1 MNSNPP
7 LLEVRSLRKSFEA
20 SGRPFVR
27 FVGGR
32 PRLLQAV
39 RDVSLSLE
47 AGETLGL
54 VGESGCGKSSLG
66 RCIVGLYPPTAGEIL
81 YRGTPLHGNTGG
93 HRTASRRIQMIFQ
106 DPYASLNPR
115 LSVEAALTEVLRVH
129 DLAKGKGEIRERVDQ
144 LLLTVGLSPSLKA
157 QLPHAFS
164 GGQRQRISIARAL
177 AVEPEIIVAD
187 EPVSALDVSIQAQIV
202 NLFIELRERFGL
214 AYIFIAHDLSVVRHI
229 SNRIAVMYL
238 GQIVEMAPSKGL
250 FREPGHPYTRS
261 LLSAIPKPDPEHRRR
276 VVSLEGE
283 LPDPYAPP
291 SGCSFST
298 RCPIAV
304 ERCRTVMPELKEHR
318 ARREVRC
325 HRAFEL
331 PASTTC
337 RYQKAPTASSSTTRG
352 RKS

>member
-1 MNSNPP
+1 VKSEPP
-7 LLEVRSLRKSFEA
+7 LLEIRSLSKSFA
-20 SGRPFVR
+20 APGLLLARLT
-27 FVGGR
+27 GGR
-32 PRLLQAV
+32 PRLLRAV
-39 RDVSLSLE
+39 RDVSLSLG

-66 RCIVGLYPPTAGEIL
+66 RCVAGLYRPTAGEIL
-81 YRGTPLHGNTGG
+81 YRGEPLHGADGG
-93 HRTASRRIQMIFQ
+93 RRTASRRVQMIFQ

-115 LSVEAALTEVLRVH
+115 LSIEATLAEVLRVH
-129 DLAKGKGEIRERVDQ
+129 NLAKRRGEVRDRVDQ
-144 LLLTVGLSPSLKA
+144 LLLTVGLSPALKT

-177 AVEPEIIVAD
+177 AVEPEILIAD

-214 AYIFIAHDLSVVRHI
+214 AYIFIAHDLNVVRHI
-229 SNRIAVMYL
+229 SHRIAVMYL
-238 GQIVEMAPSKGL
+238 GQIVETARSRDL

-261 LLSAIPKPDPEHRRR
+261 LLSAIPKPDPNQRTQI
-276 VVSLEGE
+276 VSLEGE

-291 SGCSFST
+291 PGCGFNT

-304 ERCRTVMPELKEHR
+304 EKCRVVMPELEEHR
-318 ARREVRC
+318 PGHQVRC

-331 PASTTC
+331 SGAS
-337 RYQKAPTASSSTTRG
+337 REQVAV
-352 RKS
+352 